1 MSKRPQLVSVREQ
14 IYEGIKEMILT
25 NIFEPG
31 EIVPIEKMAEEF
43 GVSPTPIREALIR
56 LEGFGLVTLIPNKGA
71 RVSEISEQD
80 VRDIWQMRTL
90 LEPFA
95 ARMSAVLQ
103 LEAELDRVE
112 KKIFGV
118 LNGSY
123 DFETYVQTDVELH
136 QTLCEHVPNQLL
148 KETIQRVHQL
158 SMRMRYFP
166 EHQAQIHTEVVEQV
180 SREHLA
186 IIAALRAGD
195 PDLSAEKV
203 RTHIENGEARALQ
216 ALEARISSAPS

>member
-25 NIFEPG
+25 NMFEPG

-56 LEGFGLVTLIPNKGA
+56 LEGFGLVTLVPNKGA
-71 RVSEISEQD
+71 RVSEITAQD
-80 VRDIWQMRTL
+80 VRDIWQMRAL
-90 LEPFA
+90 LEPYA

-103 LEAELDRVE
+103 LDEELDRVE
-112 KKIFGV
+112 TKIEGV
-118 LNGSY
+118 LRGAY
-123 DFETYVQTDVELH
+123 DFETYIQTDVELH

-148 KETIQRVHQL
+148 KETVQRIHQL

-166 EHQAQIHTEVVEQV
+166 EHMAQIHAAVVEEV
-180 SREHLA
+180 SREHLD
-186 IIAALRAGD
+186 IIAALRSRD
-195 PDLSAEKV
+195 PETAASKV
-203 RTHIENGEARALQ
+203 QRHIENGEARALR
-216 ALEARISSAPS
+216 ALESRRQE